1 MVFRHSPEPP
11 PGRPDP
17 RRVLYV
23 CQELPY
29 PIRNGHDQDVAR
41 RLRALADAGVAMFL
55 VGWAGW
61 VESGGRSGGKAVGAG
76 AVAGGHVAPPVHAGP
91 PADAAPPAH
100 AHSLA
105 TLTPD
110 WRALAFSRGLRRR
123 LLQLPGAIGRPAPVL
138 TRTVSGAHYSE
149 ILAAARR
156 FAPGMVFIDGLFAAD
171 LGRRLA
177 RDLHLTYAYRA
188 HRREHD
194 HHRRRL
200 RRQAGVIDKLRQ
212 LGRLQGLR
220 RYERGVLGGAL
231 CFLDISVDNVETW
244 RAEGFEHG
252 EWLPPLQA
260 LPRNDPRVDGRP
272 REPAGARPRAVFDV
286 GVIAGPCVDDSV
298 TGVRWLLTDVMPRVR
313 LLRPDALCAVAVP
326 HDADAL
332 KAALAGQAGVR
343 ILPDADVPTM
353 YSHCRVLVNAS
364 RSPAGAVVQMAD
376 ALTTDRP
383 IVSTPEGVFGLP
395 EEVRRCIAVAPDAP
409 QFAAAVLRALDDP
422 AIDLAARAT
431 QRRRFG
437 PQAIHEMMVSLSVRA
452 ALR

>member
-1 MVFRHSPEPP
+1 MGSDHILQQESREKFLAVRPRIATLARMVFRHSPEPP

-171 LGRRLA
+171 LGA
-177 RDLHLTYAYRA
+177 
-188 HRREHD
+188 
-194 HHRRRL
+194 
-200 RRQAGVIDKLRQ
+200 
-212 LGRLQGLR
+212 
-220 RYERGVLGGAL
+220 
-231 CFLDISVDNVETW
+231 
-244 RAEGFEHG
+244 
-252 EWLPPLQA
+252 PL
-260 LPRNDPRVDGRP
+260 
-272 REPAGARPRAVFDV
+272 GARPASDLRLSRAPSRARPPPTAAAPAGRRDRQAAAT
-286 GVIAGPCVDDSV
+286 GPAAGP
-298 TGVRWLLTDVMPRVR
+298 
-313 LLRPDALCAVAVP
+313 A
-326 HDADAL
+326 
-332 KAALAGQAGVR
+332 
-343 ILPDADVPTM
+343 
-353 YSHCRVLVNAS
+353 
-364 RSPAGAVVQMAD
+364 
-376 ALTTDRP
+376 P
-383 IVSTPEGVFGLP
+383 I
-395 EEVRRCIAVAPDAP
+395 
-409 QFAAAVLRALDDP
+409 
-422 AIDLAARAT
+422 
-431 QRRRFG
+431 
-437 PQAIHEMMVSLSVRA
+437 
-452 ALR
+452 